1 MSAQTPTK
9 SLVDDQSV
17 TLGTTIALGDA
28 PAVGFGQAQ
37 VVAPTVAAPGPW
49 KIALTTSVLSAVTGW
64 VLEGVSRS
72 VRNGRRRR

>member
-1 MSAQTPTK
+1 MSAQAPT
-9 SLVDDQSV
+9 SPPEQL
-17 TLGTTIALGDA
+17 TLAGA
-28 PAVGFGQAQ
+28 PTVGFGE
-37 VVAPTVAAPGPW
+37 VLVAPTVAAPGPW